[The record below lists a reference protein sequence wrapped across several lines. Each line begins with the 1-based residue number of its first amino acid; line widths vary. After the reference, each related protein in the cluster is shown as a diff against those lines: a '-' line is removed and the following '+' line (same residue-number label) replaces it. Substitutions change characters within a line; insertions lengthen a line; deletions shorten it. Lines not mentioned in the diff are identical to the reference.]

1 MAAPGTRQQSRGFT
15 LIELVITLVVVG
27 VLAAVALP
35 VYRDQLRKSARAE
48 AQAYLTNLAS
58 RQQQFLVDKRSYAS
72 ALAALNSSPPSSL
85 SGKFTFAVAA
95 NAGPPP
101 TYTLTATAAGD
112 QAKDKCAAMTIDS
125 AGNRTPAGCW

>member
-1 MAAPGTRQQSRGFT
+1 MSVPGIARNRGFT
-15 LIELVITLVVVG
+15 LIELVITLVVVAI
-27 VLAAVALP
+27 LAAIALP
-35 VYRDQLRKSARAE
+35 AYYEQLRKGARAE

-58 RQQQFLVDKRSYAS
+58 RQQQFLVDKRSYAG
-72 ALAALNSSPPSSL
+72 ALAALNTSPPKSL

-101 TYTLTATAAGD
+101 SYTLTATAAGD

-125 AGNRTPAGCW
+125 AGNRTPVECW